1 MKKFV
6 TLFTDSSD
14 ELKSVRTLTVM
25 AMLGAIA
32 IILGKFSIEIGN
44 FIRIGFSSLPNQLVG
59 YLFGPV
65 GGGIFAAA
73 LDVIKYLLNP
83 TTGPFCPQL
92 TLVALLGGILY
103 GCFFYKKKLSF
114 PRALAAK
121 FVVALICNVILT
133 TLCLKFLYGQALMA
147 ILPMRALKNLIL
159 WPIDSVIFYTL
170 AKLMEK
176 SGIFRIIQQSR
187 EQGRQLS

>member
-73 LDVIKYLLNP
+73 LDVIK
-83 TTGPFCPQL
+83 
-92 TLVALLGGILY
+92 
-103 GCFFYKKKLSF
+103 
-114 PRALAAK
+114 
-121 FVVALICNVILT
+121 
-133 TLCLKFLYGQALMA
+133 
-147 ILPMRALKNLIL
+147 
-159 WPIDSVIFYTL
+159 
-170 AKLMEK
+170 
-176 SGIFRIIQQSR
+176 
-187 EQGRQLS
+187 